1 MDFARF
7 SASAV
12 PSGNRLHGVLENP
25 LVYRWFSIETSI
37 VDFPVAACLITEG
50 YRYLLHTHLYV
61 FLFPPEFW
69 KMLPAFCVNQLWLE
83 TTVFLG
89 LAIGFPF
96 PNMVIFWNRNPQSA
110 YMIFVYSFVLMVPYG
125 SKSHHSFQCYPLVN
139 VDSSR
144 HRKWPSRNSWFTH
157 DLPMNSMVFLTIL
170 TIVWYGILHMLWIA
184 WWF

>member
-7 SASAV
+7 STSAV
-12 PSGNRLHGVLENP
+12 PSGNRLHGVLENQ

-50 YRYLLHTHLYV
+50 YRYLLHTHLFV
-61 FLFPPEFW
+61 FLFPPDF
-69 KMLPAFCVNQLWLE
+69 LE
-83 TTVFLG
+83 NACSILCKPTLAWNHG
-89 LAIGFPF
+89 LSWACHRFF
-96 PNMVIFWNRNPQSA
+96 HSQTCRFFWNRKPQSA

-139 VDSSR
+139 VYSSR

-157 DLPMNSMVFLTIL
+157 DLPSR
-170 TIVWYGILHMLWIA
+170 IA